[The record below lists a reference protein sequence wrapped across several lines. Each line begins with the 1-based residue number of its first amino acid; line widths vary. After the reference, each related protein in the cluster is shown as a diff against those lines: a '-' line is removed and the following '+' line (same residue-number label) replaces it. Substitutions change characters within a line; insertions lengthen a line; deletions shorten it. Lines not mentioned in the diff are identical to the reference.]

1 MSYLFSLKIYCVIIK
16 TPQETKNVLPTLK
29 KLPKENVKHV
39 YKLENSKKERHL
51 AIDEGV
57 AMESKRNRISLQDAA
72 KAKKA
77 RLNVLRIY
85 RRFKKE
91 ASAKY
96 VAIDTT
102 NFISQH
108 QRKNSLYQS
117 EQVYESPHILNVV

>member
-1 MSYLFSLKIYCVIIK
+1 M
-16 TPQETKNVLPTLK
+16 PQETKNVLPTLK

-85 RRFKKE
+85 RRFKKVGE
-91 ASAKY
+91 CRKITNDMKYIDQKYKLGNTNNICGAK
-96 VAIDTT
+96 
-102 NFISQH
+102 
-108 QRKNSLYQS
+108 K
-117 EQVYESPHILNVV
+117 

>member
-1 MSYLFSLKIYCVIIK
+1 MMLLVLLQLLQQNCQWSTATNKKKKKVQEIVIWCG
-16 TPQETKNVLPTLK
+16 TG
-29 KLPKENVKHV
+29 
-39 YKLENSKKERHL
+39 
-51 AIDEGV
+51 AFV
-57 AMESKRNRISLQDAA
+57 AFLIGGL
-72 KAKKA
+72 
-77 RLNVLRIY
+77 IY